1 MLRVFQI
8 AIELC
13 AGRSSLHVAE
23 HSEGINLF
31 IIIVCMIQIAM

>member
-1 MLRVFQI
+1 MLHVFQI